1 MPQLLSATC
10 CTVFTRS
17 QEAANDGAGKPRAAT
32 SSSRPRSH
40 GFDTYGEVAA
50 GSAGTVAA
58 FAEESRALPP
68 PRYRDTAVLVEKATA
83 LMRPYATIGAP
94 IPR

>member
-17 QEAANDGAGKPRAAT
+17 AGPRTTELVSPAAPPP
-32 SSSRPRSH
+32 SRPRSH
-40 GFDTYGEVAA
+40 GFDTNGGDAA

-58 FAEESRALPP
+58 FAEESRAPPP